1 MFKDRGWNS
10 SDEYES
16 AFGTLMHPMV
26 TMSTN
31 IPHVVNIII
40 SIHYVVV
47 LSIFSSIL
55 EIQQK
60 LASHLVG
67 SKKDAW
73 DLLVQYGVGWEG
85 DIDEHKATFNDDD
98 DGGGDDDDEHDE
110 DDDEGD
116 DENDDDDHDEDVD

>member
-26 TMSTN
+26 TMSAN
-31 IPHVVNIII
+31 IAHVVNIII
-40 SIHYVVV
+40 IIHYVVV

-55 EIQQK
+55 EIQQN

-67 SKKDAW
+67 SKKDA
-73 DLLVQYGVGWEG
+73 
-85 DIDEHKATFNDDD
+85 
-98 DGGGDDDDEHDE
+98 
-110 DDDEGD
+110 
-116 DENDDDDHDEDVD
+116 

>member
-1 MFKDRGWNS
+1 MKTVP
-10 SDEYES
+10 YES

-26 TMSTN
+26 TMSAN
-31 IPHVVNIII
+31 IAHVVNIII
-40 SIHYVVV
+40 IIHYVVV

-55 EIQQK
+55 EIQQN

-85 DIDEHKATFNDDD
+85 DIDEHKSTFNDIWYLM
-98 DGGGDDDDEHDE
+98 
-110 DDDEGD
+110 
-116 DENDDDDHDEDVD
+116 

>member
-26 TMSTN
+26 TMSAS
-31 IPHVVNIII
+31 IAHVVKIII
-40 SIHYVVV
+40 IIHYVVV

-55 EIQQK
+55 EIQQN
-60 LASHLVG
+60 LSSHLVG

-73 DLLVQYGVGWEG
+73 DLFVQYGVGWEG
-85 DIDEHKATFNDDD
+85 DIDEHKSTFNDDD
-98 DGGGDDDDEHDE
+98 GGGGGDE

-116 DENDDDDHDEDVD
+116 DENDDDDDDEDFD